1 LCDSEGKAFLLT
13 QPTSREVDCCYVSD
27 FEEVT
32 EEGEKEYGVDKM
44 PYLKYILNYGVE
56 KGRFTQEKLD
66 NFKEENIKKCGPGG
80 EVKFGRTVYNPE
92 ICKAEVEDEIRE
104 NDDNDFADTY
114 TEPCCFIEPDWVPE
128 RGAKC
133 TRWPVRNWN
142 PNPKAYYKNHR
153 ATHKDLCYDD
163 AWMFWKTFTINQSGI
178 NEHPSDKVS
187 LKNVG
192 GRDKRR
198 VDRDSSSDGTKFLSY
213 WSDRENKVRREYQWT
228 WNKECFE
235 DGTMTDSDYNW
246 KDFTD
251 HKTIYQSR

>member
-1 LCDSEGKAFLLT
+1 
-13 QPTSREVDCCYVSD
+13 
-27 FEEVT
+27 
-32 EEGEKEYGVDKM
+32 M